1 MRDKTAKKLLLAAAV
16 LLASVFGAVNVQAL
30 SKQDV
35 DINDCINGENIAW
48 TSCPIIDSIRNSVE
62 GLYSWLIENWL
73 VVNPKLLSF
82 ANPDDPGSS
91 VFAAWRYFQGL
102 ANILLVIY
110 LLIVILSQVTGMGIS
125 NYGVKKALP
134 RIVLAAALINLS
146 YFICQAAVDLANI
159 LGNGI
164 FGLLDSLITN
174 SGIVADGQ
182 NDVGYSFAL
191 LSILVLVVMAVVV
204 MVVKNPAFINFA
216 MMGLISALVAVVF
229 LFIVLGLRQVLT
241 VLLVAISPLAI
252 LCSTFPGLRSLYKKW
267 LNLFKGLLMAYPVCS
282 VLIGGGALAA
292 QVLYQAWGG
301 DSNFFAAVACMII
314 CVAPFFFIPSVTMK
328 SIGALDSVIDK
339 VRYGKNGKG
348 GVSGL
353 AKRGYKNSDMSRR
366 LERSGEKKRLY
377 RRAGIKT
384 DIRGNA
390 KRDANGDIIRK
401 RTRRGRLKGD
411 THYLGA
417 AMSQVEQEDRVNRY
431 LNNPNMLKDREDKDM
446 VSEYEHAFRNDAAD
460 PDKLIGT
467 VGTGGAK
474 STGMMAAIE
483 DLQKA
488 KSDGNEM
495 EERKASAKIAAYGR
509 LLASTREGQKKM
521 SQQLTSFDSSP
532 IANQQEVVESMFSG
546 LGAGDMQRLA
556 VEAPRLGAYASA
568 VNSGGYA
575 SAGAYSAFGYTS
587 EMLGNLS
594 QEDFGALDN
603 DYKQEIFSQAALSG
617 SMFDGDGNL
626 KSNFRVLDN
635 EFATNLARLTGTTA
649 GNPDAMAKMSLDAQ
663 QWTNAFNAQRQAQ
676 IQAMSAGFQSG
687 SITDASLKSQYLT
700 AASGGQGMKMEAIEM
715 ELRRRNI
722 PNLESEIEGL
732 RRAAEATNNPN
743 ARASAAN
750 SRTQN

>member
-1 MRDKTAKKLLLAAAV
+1 MRNKTVKKLLLTAAV

-73 VVNPKLLSF
+73 AVNPKLLAF

-182 NDVGYSFAL
+182 NDVGYSIAL
-191 LSILVLVVMAVVV
+191 LSILVLVVTAVVV
-204 MVVKNPAFINFA
+204 MVVMNPAFINFA
-216 MMGLISALVAVVF
+216 MVGLISVLVAVVF

-267 LNLFKGLLMAYPVCS
+267 LNLFKGLLMAYPICS

-328 SIGALDSVIDK
+328 SIGALNSVIDK

-353 AKRGYKNSDMSRR
+353 ANRGYKNSDMSRR

-390 KRDANGDIIRK
+390 KRDVNGDIIRK

-431 LNNPNMLKDREDKDM
+431 LNEPNMIRGREDKDM

-483 DLQKA
+483 DFQKA

-495 EERKASAKIAAYGR
+495 EERKAKAKIAAYGR
-509 LLASTREGQKKM
+509 LLASTRDGQKKM
-521 SQQLTSFDSSP
+521 SQQLMSFDSSP
-532 IANQQEVVESMFSG
+532 IANQQKVVESMFSG
-546 LGAGDMQRLA
+546 LGVGDMQRLA
-556 VEAPRLGAYASA
+556 VEAPRLGGYASA
-568 VNSGGYA
+568 VNSGSYA
-575 SAGAYSAFGYTS
+575 AYSSFDYAS
-587 EMLGNLS
+587 EMLGNLT

-603 DYKQEIFSQAALSG
+603 EYKQEIFAQATNG
-617 SMFDGDGNL
+617 MFDADGNL
-626 KSNFRVLDN
+626 ASGFTVEDN
-635 EFATNLARLTGTTA
+635 EFATNLARLA
-649 GNPDAMAKMSLDAQ
+649 GPTSGNVDAMAKMSLDAQ

-687 SITDASLKSQYLT
+687 SITEASLKGQYMT
-700 AASGGQGMKMEAIEM
+700 AASGGRSMEMEAIEM

-743 ARASAAN
+743 AKASAAN